1 MRVLVHV
8 CCAGCY
14 LGVLRALREEGVEA
28 EGFFT
33 NPNIHPFREF
43 RKRVRA
49 LEVCLECD
57 PVPTEIDGRY
67 GLQEFVEEIYR
78 PVRRER
84 CAACYAVRLRRTAA
98 RALERG
104 FEGFTTTL
112 LVSLYQSHEVIR
124 EVGERVGAEVGVGFV
139 YRDFRPFFEWSQAEA
154 KRRHLY
160 RQQYCGCCFSE
171 YERYRGT
178 EKDEG

>member
-1 MRVLVHV
+1 MSVLVHV

-14 LGVLRALREEGVEA
+14 VGALRALREEGVEA
-28 EGFFT
+28 EGFFA

-49 LEVCLECD
+49 LEVYLECD
-57 PVPTEIDGRY
+57 PVPTEIDRRY
-67 GLQEFVEEIYR
+67 GLKEFVEEIYR
-78 PVRRER
+78 PVRLDR
-84 CAACYAVRLRRTAA
+84 CAACYEARLRSTAA

-104 FEGFTTTL
+104 FDGFTTTL
-112 LVSLYQSHEVIR
+112 LISPHQYHDVIR

-139 YRDFRPFFEWSQAEA
+139 YRDFRPFFKWAQAET
-154 KRRHLY
+154 RRRQLY

-171 YERYRGT
+171 YERY
-178 EKDEG
+178 KKND